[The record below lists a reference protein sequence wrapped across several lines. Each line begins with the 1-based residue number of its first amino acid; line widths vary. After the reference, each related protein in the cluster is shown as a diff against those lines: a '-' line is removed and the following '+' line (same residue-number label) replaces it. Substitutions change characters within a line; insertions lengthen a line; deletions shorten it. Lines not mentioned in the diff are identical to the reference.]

1 MTKRRS
7 KLSVYKQNRL
17 LELFVGGVTART
29 AAELV
34 GINRHSATLYYQ
46 KIRAMIAQEME
57 DETPFDGEIEVDE
70 SYFGGHRKGKRG
82 RGAAGKIPV
91 FGLLKRGGKVYAK
104 IIPDA
109 SGKTLMPI
117 ITGKIQ
123 PDSII
128 YTDCWKACNAID
140 VTKFRHHRIN
150 HSALFADGRNHIN
163 GIENFWNQAKRMLRR
178 YNGIPAKQFNFFL
191 QECVFRFNYGSVDEQ
206 RAALKKWRKK
216 HLI

>member
-1 MTKRRS
+1 MIKRRS
-7 KLSVYKQNRL
+7 KLSIYKQNKL

-46 KIRAMIAQEME
+46 KIRVMIAQEIA

-82 RGAAGKIPV
+82 RGAGGKIPV

-117 ITGKIQ
+117 ITRKIQ
-123 PDSII
+123 PDSVI
-128 YTDCWKACNAID
+128 YTDCWTAYNAID

-150 HSALFADGRNHIN
+150 HSELFADGKNHIN
-163 GIENFWNQAKRMLRR
+163 GIENFWNQAKRSLRC

-191 QECVFRFNYGSVDEQ
+191 QECVFRFNHGTVPEQ
-206 RAALKKWRKK
+206 LKLLKKWRKK